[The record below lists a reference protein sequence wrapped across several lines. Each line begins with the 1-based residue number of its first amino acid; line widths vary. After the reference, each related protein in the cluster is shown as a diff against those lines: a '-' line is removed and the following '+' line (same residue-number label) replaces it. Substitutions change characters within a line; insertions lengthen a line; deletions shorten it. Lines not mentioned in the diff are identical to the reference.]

1 MTGNTKKKKAYEK
14 WFCDRIPFF
23 IRFLGILA
31 SVEGMLC
38 FLILILV

>member
-1 MTGNTKKKKAYEK
+1 MTGNTQKRKRMKNGFAIGYH
-14 WFCDRIPFF
+14 FF